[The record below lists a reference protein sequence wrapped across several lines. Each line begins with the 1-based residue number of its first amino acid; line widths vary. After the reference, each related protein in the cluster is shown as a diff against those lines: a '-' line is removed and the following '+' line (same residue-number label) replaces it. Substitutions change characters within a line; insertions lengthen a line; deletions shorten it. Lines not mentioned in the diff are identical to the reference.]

1 MEFVGGVCNYP
12 LTCNPEDVISCQKH
26 WQEDCYYCLDTMARG
41 AYPYYAQ
48 RLWKEYDFKLE
59 TKEQD
64 FIDLKEG
71 TVDMI
76 TFSYYLDTM
85 ARGAYPYYAQRL
97 WKEYDFKLETKEQDF
112 IDLKEGTVDMITFS
126 YYSSGCVTEDE
137 NAEKAKGNFTT
148 GAKNPYLK
156 YSEWGWSIDGQGL
169 RYFLNEVYGRYQL
182 PLMVVENGLGA
193 IDKLEED
200 GSIRIWTLSVT
211 TYGSRKWSWSYR

>member
-1 MEFVGGVCNYP
+1 
-12 LTCNPEDVISCQKH
+12 
-26 WQEDCYYCLDTMARG
+26 MARG

-59 TKEQD
+59 TE
-64 FIDLKEG
+64 
-71 TVDMI
+71 
-76 TFSYYLDTM
+76 
-85 ARGAYPYYAQRL
+85 
-97 WKEYDFKLETKEQDF
+97 EQDF

-200 GSIRIWTLSVT
+200 GSIHDQYRIEYTKEHIKAMSDAIEDGVDLIGYTYWGCIDLISASTGEMKKRYGFIYVDKNNDGSGTLKRYKKDSFHWYKKVIESN
-211 TYGSRKWSWSYR
+211 GEEL